1 MFKTINNAYDI
12 LKDKSLRAQYDELR
26 NLEMSGK
33 SSNPFQQ
40 TQGDR
45 DFSQADH
52 KASSRKNYQ
61 SRSYY
66 SGFKSEQDF
75 YDFYTKNFYQKASH
89 GRSYEKAKEEWEQTR
104 RKHEEYQRTASSSYQ
119 EDPKAKEQERRWRT
133 TQSNESHESHQST
146 NSQESQRAQEQ
157 EFHYKEYYRDK
168 NPHHGSDRYEKQEEK
183 KYGEYYEKFK
193 QSFYK
198 NSRYSETK
206 KNYKNLYEEW
216 KKTRKDKKE
225 EKKYK

>member
-119 EDPKAKEQERRWRT
+119 EDPKAKERRWRT
-133 TQSNESHESHQST
+133 TQSNESHESHQSA

-168 NPHHGSDRYEKQEEK
+168 NPHHGSDKYEKQEEK